1 MFRVIPALDPG
12 SISAWYRTIVSS
24 YRSPSSWWY
33 SDFLDHS
40 VQDVPPPSLSR
51 TWIFHRSPRW
61 RRSQAYRLPAHDQ
74 VLSYVRVDILEMANI
89 VLGYPHVVVSQSC
102 ANGILCRFRH
112 TSFPVL
118 EFAFTSLSATLENS
132 MLCSH
137 SSLWLQVFL
146 YYLRSKFEF
155 FASSPWA
162 ARCTRTQRCLETDRQ
177 SSTLNSTWVL
187 ISQPFVHLLLVFL
200 AAFAFSTRSERSW
213 SSWNGLMQ
221 TVKFPWC
228 WTNGEGGSTLHGW
241 NCPFVRM
248 SASWFLVST
257 NLIWIW
263 DPSWL
268 CQIAQSSA
276 TLWERDTC
284 LMIGLLPCT
293 IIYLDCCFAV
303 INNAKQSAEVR
314 KFASVTTW
322 STLINLRSSRLKCFF
337 VLVLVRF
344 LDCSLSHKFPWKQ
357 SWFKEECNPSVTQI
371 PEIKSGN
378 TIHAPTCKVKK
389 QLQIQWNRER
399 LKFVSYTSNL

>member
-1 MFRVIPALDPG
+1 M
-12 SISAWYRTIVSS
+12 VSS
-24 YRSPSSWWY
+24 YRSLSSWWY
-33 SDFLDHS
+33 LDFLDHS

-51 TWIFHRSPRW
+51 TWIFHRSPCW

-137 SSLWLQVFL
+137 SSLWLQVSL

-155 FASSPWA
+155 FCFQCPWA

-241 NCPFVRM
+241 NCPFCQDVGKLVLGVNKFDLDLGSKLIVSNCPIERDSVGTGHM
-248 SASWFLVST
+248 SHDRTSALY
-257 NLIWIW
+257 NHL
-263 DPSWL
+263 SWL
-268 CQIAQSSA
+268 LLRCHQQCKAKRRS
-276 TLWERDTC
+276 EKVC
-284 LMIGLLPCT
+284 VCNNMIDIDQFE
-293 IIYLDCCFAV
+293 IISV
-303 INNAKQSAEVR
+303 EV
-314 KFASVTTW
+314 F
-322 STLINLRSSRLKCFF
+322 LRSGVGAFSWLLIVAQVSLKTK
-337 VLVLVRF
+337 LVQRRV
-344 LDCSLSHKFPWKQ
+344 
-357 SWFKEECNPSVTQI
+357 
-371 PEIKSGN
+371 
-378 TIHAPTCKVKK
+378 
-389 QLQIQWNRER
+389 
-399 LKFVSYTSNL
+399 